1 MVGYIM
7 AHRFSIAV
15 FVDITAQAVAL
26 RQRVSPGTL
35 VFLGRA
41 R

>member
-7 AHRFSIAV
+7 AHRFSIAA
-15 FVDITAQAVAL
+15 FVNVSAQAVSS
-26 RQRVSPGTL
+26 RQLVSPGTL